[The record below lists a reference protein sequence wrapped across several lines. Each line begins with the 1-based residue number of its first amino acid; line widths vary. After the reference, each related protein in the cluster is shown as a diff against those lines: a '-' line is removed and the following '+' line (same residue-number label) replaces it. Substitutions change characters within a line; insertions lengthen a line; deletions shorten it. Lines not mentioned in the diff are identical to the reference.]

1 MYFACRSIIEF
12 LSPVQA
18 TWTSPAF
25 TVVIVLPLSRERM
38 ARSVASRHPRVLR
51 PGRRPADLAHRL
63 AGLLSDVSP
72 AEQRH
77 EDVVGD
83 ERHREAPE
91 PRTGLEPV
99 EPRLV
104 VSRDRDELD
113 PVEPADERWQDP
125 DQ

>member
-25 TVVIVLPLSRERM
+25 TVVIVLPLSQRRM

-72 AEQRH
+72 AVTNTPMPLKNAIDPTTPIARPIIEQI
-77 EDVVGD
+77 ET
-83 ERHREAPE
+83 A
-91 PRTGLEPV
+91 
-99 EPRLV
+99 
-104 VSRDRDELD
+104 SCIASDRDEVD
-113 PVEPADERWQDP
+113 PGGP
-125 DQ
+125 